1 MAHSAAAKQPLAFR
15 VQPSTLEHLRRRA
28 REAGQPQTALAE
40 RYIEEGLRMDEHPL
54 IYFRDGA
61 AGRRPALL
69 GTRLDVADVIETIR
83 QNDNSVEQTAA
94 YLELPVDWV
103 EACLRY
109 YADYREEIVDW
120 IDRSRA
126 IAETGTIVLD
136 AGPGQGR
143 RALSLVPDY
152 HLVVVTAEQVVTTV
166 PQGVARL
173 DPTRPLTWISGPS
186 ATSDIELTRVE
197 GVHGP
202 RTLEVVVGLPGPA
215 A

>member
-15 VQPSTLEHLRRRA
+15 VLPSTLEHLRRRA

-54 IYFRDGA
+54 VYFRDGA

-83 QNDNSVEQTAA
+83 QNDNSVEQAAA
-94 YLELPVDWV
+94 YLELPVDRV

-109 YADYREEIVDW
+109 YADYRTEIDDW

-126 IAETGTIVLD
+126 IAEREETRW
-136 AGPGQGR
+136 R
-143 RALSLVPDY
+143 RRGEAL
-152 HLVVVTAEQVVTTV
+152 E
-166 PQGVARL
+166 
-173 DPTRPLTWISGPS
+173 
-186 ATSDIELTRVE
+186 
-197 GVHGP
+197 
-202 RTLEVVVGLPGPA
+202 
-215 A
+215 